1 LKTTISNYWVH
12 DWDPFLWQFP
22 DSFSHFGPGGIR
34 WYGIAYLA
42 GFISAFFL
50 LKRYHKCKRSPY
62 NSEQVMNLMT
72 FMVLGVLLGGRIG
85 YALLY
90 RWGEFMEDPLILLR
104 VWEGGMASH
113 GGFVGVCTA
122 VLWYARH
129 SKQSP
134 FPIGDIIV
142 SVVPPGLF
150 FGRIANFINGEL
162 WGKVTNGSWG
172 VIFPNEKESKAVFL
186 LNPEFK
192 NDPSLI
198 PPVILEEL
206 ARHPSQLYAATLEGL
221 CTFVFVQWRFW
232 KSDVTKRAPGRL
244 AGEFLIAYAIAR
256 IINEFFRQPD
266 ASLVLGMSR
275 GQFYSLF
282 LVLGGAILIRIAEIR
297 AKKSLN

>member
-1 LKTTISNYWVH
+1 MKVTTSNYWVH
-12 DWDPFLWQFP
+12 DLDPFLWQFP
-22 DSFSHFGPGGIR
+22 DSFSHWGPGGIR

-50 LKRYHKCKRSPY
+50 LKRYHRRKRSPY
-62 NSEQVMNLMT
+62 DSEQVMNLMT
-72 FMVLGVLLGGRIG
+72 FLVIGVLLGGRIG

-90 RWGEFMEDPLILLR
+90 RWEEFMEDPLILLR

-113 GGFVGVCTA
+113 GGFIGVCIA
-122 VLWYARH
+122 VFWYARH

-162 WGKVTNGSWG
+162 WGRTTEVSWG
-172 VIFPNEKESKAVFL
+172 VLFPKAPGFL
-186 LNPEFK
+186 EG
-192 NDPSLI
+192 
-198 PPVILEEL
+198 V

-232 KSDVTKRAPGRL
+232 KSDVTQRAPGRL

-256 IINEFFRQPD
+256 IVNEFFRQPD
-266 ASLVLGMSR
+266 ASLIMGMSR

-282 LVLGGAILIRIAEIR
+282 LVLGGAILIRIAEAR
-297 AKKSLN
+297 AKKLRV

>member
-1 LKTTISNYWVH
+1 MKTTSSNYWVH
-12 DWDPFLWQFP
+12 DLDPFLWQFP
-22 DSFSHFGPGGIR
+22 DSFSHWGPGGIR

-50 LKRYHKCKRSPY
+50 LKHYNSRKRSPY
-62 NSEQVMNLMT
+62 DGEQIMNLMT
-72 FMVLGVLLGGRIG
+72 FLVLGVLLGGRIG

-90 RWGEFMEDPLILLR
+90 RWNEFMEDPLILLR

-113 GGFVGVCTA
+113 GGFIGVCIA
-122 VLWYARH
+122 ILWYARY

-134 FPIGDIIV
+134 LPIGDLIV

-162 WGKVTNGSWG
+162 WGRTTEVSWG
-172 VIFPNEKESKAVFL
+172 ILFPKAPGFL
-186 LNPEFK
+186 EG
-192 NDPSLI
+192 
-198 PPVILEEL
+198 V

-232 KSDVTKRAPGRL
+232 KSDVTRRAPGRL
-244 AGEFLIAYAIAR
+244 TGEFLIAYAIAR
-256 IINEFFRQPD
+256 IANEFFRQPD
-266 ASLVLGMSR
+266 ASLVMGMSR

-282 LVLGGAILIRIAEIR
+282 LISGGFILIRIAETR
-297 AKKSLN
+297 ANKERK